1 MATLEIL
8 SPGVYGF
15 ERAPARAPEGVSPAK
30 AAFVGWTDEGPE
42 NTPVEVRSTE
52 EFTTIFGPITAL
64 GIVPMEVR
72 AFFATGGERAYIVR
86 VVAADAVKAEVE
98 VDPVP
103 GPTKWTFRSKGS
115 GVYGNDTTVRIQ
127 GNQNWLDRTPGAP
140 AWEKFDLKVIRP
152 SDFDP
157 TILEAKETYEAIQF
171 SDPDASD
178 YVMNVF
184 SDPRV
189 QSLLIE
195 VIEGAGG
202 TPTGLLGATV
212 ADENIGTGTGVLTNF
227 TGTLAQQRV
236 LDGSV
241 RIVAGGTQVNDQAQ
255 TPSPAINGVA
265 TTFTLTLPTAPVLDG
280 SVRFFFAKITDV
292 IAESPAVTGL
302 VNGVNKDFQIAAL
315 ALANAVYREATVFRI
330 RYAATAP
337 SSPELLFTVG
347 GVAATHDL
355 STTPLSDTPV
365 HPGTVSIAVDMD
377 GSGPQVI
384 TDDAAGNLTGTGG
397 VLPLGGTINYATGAM
412 TGVTANLTAL
422 STVIATYSISNVI
435 TKPAS
440 GDNMAQAVQLA
451 GSVDPAGYAGGGAA
465 ANYINLVNSVTAP
478 TGAGLI
484 QFRTLVAPL
493 SGTTIYVDY
502 VRLGIINSSL
512 AGVLSGDVTGIA
524 NTVNFTTGIA
534 TFTTNVAPR
543 TATTIDADYQTGL
556 IVTDNGLG
564 ALIGNIDATGNN
576 TIDYDT
582 GAFDVTFSS
591 APLAGTAILAN
602 YDVLDSFVDYPLTG
616 GANGSAIGR
625 NDISAIALEPSK
637 AGIYALDKVEEPL
650 NVVVPDFEGSE
661 FVQFDLVQFCKN
673 RPNARYAVMC
683 FANGTTK
690 DEAIQYVLVTQSWD
704 EKIGA
709 IYYPNIYFLNDL
721 TQRPELIPVSGFA
734 AGVIAK
740 TANNKNIGKSP
751 GGIEDGALDGEG
763 TVGPEFILD
772 QDARD
777 DLYQSRINPI
787 ISSVATGLAVWG
799 VRSLSRD
806 QRWRYIN
813 ARQLHNYLMYTL
825 NLNLQWAVFENNG
838 PQLWAKIETALKGYM
853 GSLFRLG
860 YFSGETE
867 AEAFFVKCNA
877 TNNNATT
884 VSQGKAIIDIGFSPN
899 IPAEF
904 IIFTL
909 QQPVGQQVEV

>member
-15 ERAPARAPEGVSPAK
+15 ERAPQRTPEGVSPAK
-30 AAFVGWTDEGPE
+30 AGFIGWTDEGPE
-42 NTPVEVRSTE
+42 DTPVEVRSTE
-52 EFTTIFGPITAL
+52 EFTTVFGPITTL

-72 AFFATGGERAYIVR
+72 AFFATGGERAYIIR
-86 VVAADAVKAEVE
+86 VCAADSVKASVA
-98 VDPVP
+98 VDAVP
-103 GPTKWTFRSKGS
+103 GPTKWTFNSKGP
-115 GVYGNDTTVRIQ
+115 GVYGNETTVRIK

-140 AWEKFDLKVIRP
+140 AWEKFDLLVLRP

-157 TILEAKETYEAIQF
+157 AITESVETYEALQF
-171 SDPDASD
+171 SDPNASD
-178 YVMNVF
+178 YIMAVF

-195 VIEGAGG
+195 VVEGVGG
-202 TPTGLLGATV
+202 TPSGLLGSTV
-212 ADENIGTGTGVLTNF
+212 ADENIGTGTGAQVLY
-227 TGTLAQQRV
+227 TGSLLQQTV

-241 RIVAGGTQVNDQAQ
+241 RIVAGGTQTNDQAQ
-255 TPSPAINGVA
+255 TPAPAINGVV
-265 TTFTLTLPTAPVLDG
+265 TSFTLTLPTAPVLDG
-280 SVRFFFAKITDV
+280 SVRFFFAKTGDQ
-292 IAESPAVTGL
+292 IAIAPVVSGL
-302 VNGVNKDFQIAAL
+302 VNGVNKDFSIAAS
-315 ALANAVYREATVFRI
+315 ALSTAVHRETAVFRI

-347 GVAATHDL
+347 GVAATYDL

-365 HPGTVSIAVDMD
+365 HPGTVSIAVTTVAN
-377 GSGPQVI
+377 GAQVI
-384 TDDAAGNLTGTGG
+384 VDDGAGNLTN
-397 VLPLGGTINYATGAM
+397 PLALAAPGTIDYATGAM
-412 TGVTANLTAL
+412 TGITLSLTAL
-422 STVIATYSISNVI
+422 STVVATYDISNVI

-440 GDNMAQAVQLA
+440 VDNMAQNLQLA
-451 GSVDPAGYAGGGAA
+451 GSVDAAGFAGGGPT
-465 ANYINLVNSVTAP
+465 ANKISLVNSITAP
-478 TGAGLI
+478 TGNGVI
-484 QFRTLVAPL
+484 QFRTSIAPL
-493 SGTTIYVDY
+493 SGTTIYVDF

-512 AGVLSGDVTGIA
+512 AGVLSGSVTGIT
-524 NTVNFTTGIA
+524 NTINFTTGAAVFTADIA
-534 TFTTNVAPR
+534 PKTG
-543 TATTIDADYQTGL
+543 TTIDADYQVGL

-564 ALIGNIDATGNN
+564 RLIGNVDPTGAN
-576 TIDYDT
+576 TIDYT
-582 GAFDVTFSS
+582 SGAYSLTFST
-591 APLAGTAILAN
+591 APLLATPILAN
-602 YDVLDSFVDYPLTG
+602 YDVLDAFLDFPLVG
-616 GANGSAIGR
+616 GLNGSAIGR
-625 NDISAIALEPSK
+625 NDISAIALE
-637 AGIYALDKVEEPL
+637 ATQQGIYALDKVEEPL

-683 FANGTTK
+683 YANGTTVG
-690 DEAIQYVLVTQSWD
+690 EAIQYVQVTQAWD

-709 IYYPNIYFLNDL
+709 IYFPNIYFLNDV

-751 GGIEDGALDGEG
+751 GGIEDGALDGTG
-763 TVGPEFILD
+763 TVGPEYILSQSD
-772 QDARD
+772 RD

-860 YFSGETE
+860 YFSGQTE

-884 VSQGKAIIDIGFSPN
+884 VAQGKAIIDIGFSPN

-904 IIFTL
+904 IIFSL
-909 QQPVGQQVEV
+909 QQPVGQQVQI